1 MMLASSLTILGTHL
15 QSKAQHCSSH
25 TLFSNVSPELVI
37 VCCNIRSSLCHFWW
51 VLTLK
56 QKGGQSTFCRL
67 LLLQY
72 VGFLTK
78 PAVFVDLVIPPLG
91 KFKVLVQG

>member
-1 MMLASSLTILGTHL
+1 MMLASSLTILGMRL
-15 QSKAQHCSSH
+15 QSKAQHCSSY

-37 VCCNIRSSLCHFWW
+37 VCCNVRRSLCHFRW

-56 QKGGQSTFCRL
+56 QKSGQSTICRL

-78 PAVFVDLVIPPLG
+78 PAVFLDLVILLLG
-91 KFKVLVQG
+91 KFKVLIQG